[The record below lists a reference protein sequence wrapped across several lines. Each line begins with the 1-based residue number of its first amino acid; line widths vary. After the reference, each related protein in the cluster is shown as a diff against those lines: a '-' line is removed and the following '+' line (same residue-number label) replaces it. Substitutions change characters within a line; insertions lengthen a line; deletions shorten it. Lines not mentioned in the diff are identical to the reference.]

1 MYDTIISIVI
11 IIVLIIING
20 IFSMSEMAIV
30 SSRKG
35 KLQKM
40 YNDGKKHAKT
50 AIELKEDSN
59 QFLSTI
65 QIGITLIGVL
75 TGAFGG
81 ATLSDP
87 LNGLLMQ
94 YIPYSEMI
102 SVLIVV
108 IVTTYLSL
116 VVGELVPKRIALNN
130 PEKTAVKVA
139 KWMKLLSRACGI
151 FVTILS
157 KSTNAC
163 LKLIGIKTEEN
174 NAITEEEIELMIE
187 EGRAEGTIEKE
198 EEDIIKRVFKLD
210 DQKVDMIMTPRN
222 EIIWIDLEDSDEEN
236 KNKIIESK
244 RSIFPVASGELDDFI
259 GVVQAKDI
267 LSILFKEEDLEIE
280 DIVKDPLV
288 VPENLESLELLKQFK
303 ENKEYVHMSLVV
315 DEFGSLTG
323 LITLNDLLEGIVG
336 DIPGIDETD
345 DPSAIKRNDGSWL
358 IDGRYQIDRFKE
370 LFDFDGT
377 FPEEKEDNF
386 TTIAGFILSYCGKIP
401 KDGEKFAWERF
412 CFEVVDM
419 DGHQI
424 DKLLVT
430 DLGKDFKKDKSE
442 EEEDED

>member
-1 MYDTIISIVI
+1 MYETIISIVI
-11 IIVLIIING
+11 IVVLIVVNG
-20 IFSMSEMAIV
+20 IFSMSELAVV

-50 AIELKEDSN
+50 AIDLMENPN

-65 QIGITLIGVL
+65 QIGITLIGIL

-87 LNGLLMQ
+87 LNAIISPH
-94 YIPYSEMI
+94 IPYSEI
-102 SVLIVV
+102 VSTIVV
-108 IVTTYLSL
+108 VIITTYLSL
-116 VVGELVPKRIALNN
+116 VVGELVPKRVALNN
-130 PEKTAVKVA
+130 PENIAVKVA
-139 KWMKLLSRACGI
+139 KWMKLLSKASGP
-151 FVTILS
+151 FVVILS
-157 KSTNAC
+157 KSTNG
-163 LKLIGIKTEEN
+163 LLRLMGISHEEN

-187 EGRAEGTIEKE
+187 EGRVEGTIEKE

-222 EIIWIDLEDSDEEN
+222 EIVWIDLEDTPEEN
-236 KNKIIESK
+236 QNKIIESK

-267 LSILFKEEDLEIE
+267 LSVLFKEEDLEIE
-280 DIVKDPLV
+280 DIIKDPLV
-288 VPENLESLELLKQFK
+288 VPENLEALELVKQFK

-345 DPSAIKRNDGSWL
+345 DPIAIKRNDDSWL

-370 LFDFDGT
+370 LFDFDGE
-377 FPEEKEDNF
+377 FPDEKEDNF

-401 KDGEKFAWERF
+401 TDGETFKWDRF
-412 CFEVVDM
+412 CFEIMDM

-424 DKLLVT
+424 DKILVT
-430 DLGKDFKKDKSE
+430 DLGDKPKYENNE
-442 EEEDED
+442 EGETD

>member
-1 MYDTIISIVI
+1 MYETIISIVI
-11 IIVLIIING
+11 IVVLIVVNG
-20 IFSMSEMAIV
+20 IFSMSELAVV

-50 AIELKEDSN
+50 AIDLMENPN

-65 QIGITLIGVL
+65 QIGITLIGIL

-87 LNGLLMQ
+87 LNAIISP
-94 YIPYSEMI
+94 YIPYSEI
-102 SVLIVV
+102 VSTIVV
-108 IVTTYLSL
+108 VIITTYLSL
-116 VVGELVPKRIALNN
+116 VVGELVPKRVALNN
-130 PEKTAVKVA
+130 PENIAVKVA
-139 KWMKLLSRACGI
+139 KWMKLLSKASGP
-151 FVTILS
+151 FVVILS
-157 KSTNAC
+157 KSTNG
-163 LKLIGIKTEEN
+163 LLRLMGISHEEN

-187 EGRAEGTIEKE
+187 EGRVEGTIEKE

-222 EIIWIDLEDSDEEN
+222 EIVWIDLEDTPEEN
-236 KNKIIESK
+236 QNKIIESK

-267 LSILFKEEDLEIE
+267 LSVLFKEENLEIE
-280 DIVKDPLV
+280 DIIKDPLV
-288 VPENLESLELLKQFK
+288 VPENLEALELVKQFK

-345 DPSAIKRNDGSWL
+345 DPIAIKRNDDSWL

-370 LFDFDGT
+370 LFDFDGE
-377 FPEEKEDNF
+377 FPDEKEDNF

-401 KDGEKFAWERF
+401 TDGETFKWDRF
-412 CFEVVDM
+412 CFEIMDM

-424 DKLLVT
+424 DKILVT
-430 DLGKDFKKDKSE
+430 DLGDKPKYENNE
-442 EEEDED
+442 EGETD

>member
-1 MYDTIISIVI
+1 MYETIISIVI
-11 IIVLIIING
+11 IVVLIVVNG
-20 IFSMSEMAIV
+20 IFSMSELAVV

-50 AIELKEDSN
+50 AIDLMENPN

-65 QIGITLIGVL
+65 QIGITLIGIL

-87 LNGLLMQ
+87 LNAIISP
-94 YIPYSEMI
+94 YIPYSEI
-102 SVLIVV
+102 VSTIVV
-108 IVTTYLSL
+108 VIITTYLSL
-116 VVGELVPKRIALNN
+116 VVGELVPKRVALNN
-130 PEKTAVKVA
+130 PEKIAVKVA
-139 KWMKLLSRACGI
+139 KWMKLLSKASGP
-151 FVTILS
+151 FVVILS
-157 KSTNAC
+157 KSTNG
-163 LKLIGIKTEEN
+163 LLRLIGISHEEN

-187 EGRAEGTIEKE
+187 EGRVEGTIEKE

-222 EIIWIDLEDSDEEN
+222 EIVWIDLEDTPEEN
-236 KNKIIESK
+236 QNKIIESK

-267 LSILFKEEDLEIE
+267 LSVLFKEEDLEIE
-280 DIVKDPLV
+280 DIIKDPLV
-288 VPENLESLELLKQFK
+288 VPENLEALELVKQFK

-345 DPSAIKRNDGSWL
+345 DPIAIKRNDDSWL

-370 LFDFDGT
+370 LFDFDGE
-377 FPEEKEDNF
+377 FPDEKEDNF

-401 KDGEKFAWERF
+401 TDGETFKWDRF
-412 CFEVVDM
+412 CFEIMDM

-424 DKLLVT
+424 DKILVT
-430 DLGKDFKKDKSE
+430 DLGDKIESK
-442 EEEDED
+442 EDTEGEPD

>member
-1 MYDTIISIVI
+1 MYETIISIVI
-11 IIVLIIING
+11 IVVLIVVNG
-20 IFSMSEMAIV
+20 IFSMSELAVV

-50 AIELKEDSN
+50 AIDLMENPN

-65 QIGITLIGVL
+65 QIGITLIGIL

-87 LNGLLMQ
+87 LNAIISP
-94 YIPYSEMI
+94 YIPYSEI
-102 SVLIVV
+102 VSTIVV
-108 IVTTYLSL
+108 VIITTYLSL
-116 VVGELVPKRIALNN
+116 VVGELVPKRVALNN
-130 PEKTAVKVA
+130 PEKIAVKVA
-139 KWMKLLSRACGI
+139 KWMKLLSKASGP
-151 FVTILS
+151 FVVILS
-157 KSTNAC
+157 KSTNG
-163 LKLIGIKTEEN
+163 LLRLMGISHEEN

-187 EGRAEGTIEKE
+187 EGRVEGTIEKE

-222 EIIWIDLEDSDEEN
+222 EIVWIDLEDTPEEN
-236 KNKIIESK
+236 QNKIIESK

-267 LSILFKEEDLEIE
+267 LSVLFKEEDLEIE
-280 DIVKDPLV
+280 DIIKDPLV
-288 VPENLESLELLKQFK
+288 VPENLEALELVKQFK

-345 DPSAIKRNDGSWL
+345 DPIAIKRNDDSWL

-370 LFDFDGT
+370 LFDFDGE
-377 FPEEKEDNF
+377 FPDEKEDNF

-401 KDGEKFAWERF
+401 TDGETFKWDRF
-412 CFEVVDM
+412 CFEIMDM

-424 DKLLVT
+424 DKILVT
-430 DLGKDFKKDKSE
+430 DLGDKPKYENNE
-442 EEEDED
+442 EGETD

>member
-1 MYDTIISIVI
+1 MYETIISIVI
-11 IIVLIIING
+11 IVVLIVVNG
-20 IFSMSEMAIV
+20 IFSMSELAVV

-50 AIELKEDSN
+50 AIDLMENPN

-65 QIGITLIGVL
+65 QIGITLIGIL

-87 LNGLLMQ
+87 LNAIISP
-94 YIPYSEMI
+94 YIPYSEI
-102 SVLIVV
+102 VSTIVV
-108 IVTTYLSL
+108 VIITTYLSL
-116 VVGELVPKRIALNN
+116 VVGELVPKRVALNN
-130 PEKTAVKVA
+130 PENIAVKVA
-139 KWMKLLSRACGI
+139 KWMKLLSKASGP
-151 FVTILS
+151 FVVILS
-157 KSTNAC
+157 KSTNG
-163 LKLIGIKTEEN
+163 LLRLMGISHEEN

-187 EGRAEGTIEKE
+187 EGRVEGTIEKE

-222 EIIWIDLEDSDEEN
+222 EIVWIDLEDTPEEN
-236 KNKIIESK
+236 QNKIIESK

-267 LSILFKEEDLEIE
+267 LSVLFKEEDLEIE
-280 DIVKDPLV
+280 DIIKDPLV
-288 VPENLESLELLKQFK
+288 VPENLEALELVKQFK

-345 DPSAIKRNDGSWL
+345 DPIAIKRNDDSWL

-370 LFDFDGT
+370 LFDFDGE
-377 FPEEKEDNF
+377 FPDEKEDNF

-401 KDGEKFAWERF
+401 TDGETFKWDRF
-412 CFEVVDM
+412 CFEIMDM

-424 DKLLVT
+424 DKILVT
-430 DLGKDFKKDKSE
+430 DLGDKPKYEDNE
-442 EEEDED
+442 EGETD

>member
-1 MYDTIISIVI
+1 MYETIISIVI
-11 IIVLIIING
+11 IVVLIVVNG
-20 IFSMSEMAIV
+20 IFSMSELAVV

-50 AIELKEDSN
+50 AIDLMENPN

-65 QIGITLIGVL
+65 QIGITLIGIL

-87 LNGLLMQ
+87 LNAIISP
-94 YIPYSEMI
+94 YIPYSEI
-102 SVLIVV
+102 VSTIVV
-108 IVTTYLSL
+108 VIITTYLSL
-116 VVGELVPKRIALNN
+116 VVGELVPKRVALNN
-130 PEKTAVKVA
+130 PENIAVKVA
-139 KWMKLLSRACGI
+139 KWMKLLSKASGP
-151 FVTILS
+151 FVVILS
-157 KSTNAC
+157 KSTNG
-163 LKLIGIKTEEN
+163 LLRLMGISHEEN

-187 EGRAEGTIEKE
+187 EGRVEGTIEKE

-222 EIIWIDLEDSDEEN
+222 EIVWIDLEDTPEEN
-236 KNKIIESK
+236 QNKIIESK

-267 LSILFKEEDLEIE
+267 LSVLFKEENLEIE
-280 DIVKDPLV
+280 DIIKDPLV
-288 VPENLESLELLKQFK
+288 VPENLEALELVKQFK

-345 DPSAIKRNDGSWL
+345 DPIAIKRNDDSWL

-370 LFDFDGT
+370 LFDFDGE
-377 FPEEKEDNF
+377 FPDEKEDNF

-401 KDGEKFAWERF
+401 TDGETFKWDRF
-412 CFEVVDM
+412 CFEIMDM

-424 DKLLVT
+424 DKILVT
-430 DLGKDFKKDKSE
+430 DLGNKPKYENNE
-442 EEEDED
+442 EGETD